1 MRWFRRSSGGF
12 TFLELII
19 VTAVMMVLASAALP
33 LVRVSMK
40 REREKELRRTLREVR
55 TAVDTFKV
63 WCENK
68 RIAESEIVFGA
79 ECYPSSL
86 DTLVQ
91 GVLMSNDASGKRK
104 KFLRRVP
111 IDPMTGTTDWGKR
124 SVQDAPDTKVWGG
137 QNIFDIYSKFEGK
150 ALDGSKYRDW

>member
-1 MRWFRRSSGGF
+1 MRWFRRTSGGF

-55 TAVDTFKV
+55 TAVDTFKI
-63 WCENK
+63 WCENN
-68 RIAESEIVFGA
+68 RIAESEKVFGA

-91 GVLMSNDASGKRK
+91 GVLLANDASGKRK

-137 QNIFDIYSKFEGK
+137 QNIFDIYTKFEGK